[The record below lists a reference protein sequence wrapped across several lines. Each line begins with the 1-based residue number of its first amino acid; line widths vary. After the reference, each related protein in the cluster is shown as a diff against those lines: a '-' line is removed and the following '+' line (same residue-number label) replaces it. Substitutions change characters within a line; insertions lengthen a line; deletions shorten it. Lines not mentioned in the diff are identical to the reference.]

1 MADKKTPAG
10 RAISAFGGVQAL
22 SNSTGIPAH
31 RIYRWKQKG
40 EKGGRGGR
48 VPDEAQPTILAA
60 ARKLGLALSAEDLID
75 MRPPT
80 SVPEDVQ

>member
-1 MADKKTPAG
+1 MPGFLMRWGVKPRLSPAG
-10 RAISAFGGVQAL
+10 ES
-22 SNSTGIPAH
+22 
-31 RIYRWKQKG
+31 
-40 EKGGRGGR
+40 
-48 VPDEAQPTILAA
+48 ILAA